1 MAACPFFSCA
11 AHSQVNGAT
20 GAFAAIVATFLEEPA
35 TPGGNGAGVELLF
48 PSVMLAGGLML
59 GVWALHL
66 DRFISL
72 LPLPVMIG
80 FCNGLA
86 FVIGRAQLHP
96 FYAPVCPPG
105 GAANVT
111 GGASAAHR
119 RELASGPCT
128 ASGFKEGAELWFMI
142 LIMLGA
148 MLIME
153 FVPKIPKPSEPG
165 KKLLPLKLLSYFSIV
180 LLELPSSMLSII
192 FAITI
197 EFALVRPLGFRTDT
211 IGDKEKFVARDALPI
226 PFFVDDQYNM
236 GAYAAPGAIGQ
247 IITQGILLCAVGCI
261 ESLMTAQVVSSY
273 TKTPHHSGLVVGAMG
288 VGNIISGF
296 LGGMGGNA
304 MIGLSTIACLNGG
317 RGRIAPLTTALGILV
332 CVSCAYQVLN
342 FIPMAALA
350 GIMIV
355 VVLHT
360 FKWFSLP
367 MLAAALLS
375 KEKRDGVAK
384 LLGCCPLCSVHRKV
398 IRTDVGVM
406 LVVTILVI
414 MTNIVIA
421 VGAGLALSC
430 MVYAWQSAA
439 EITVVAYT
447 SSRPPPDSEP
457 DAKPVLV
464 KTCARGAPPPQC
476 PQSRLASP
484 AHPLTAHYPPRPP
497 LFALLHLHDP
507 RR

>member
-1 MAACPFFSCA
+1 MPPSPATRRYLLPSPFA
-11 AHSQVNGAT
+11 PQVNGAT

-35 TPGGNGAGVELLF
+35 KPGGNGAGIELLF
-48 PSVMLAGGLML
+48 PSVMLAGVLML

-96 FYAPVCPPG
+96 FYAPVCP
-105 GAANVT
+105 ANGVANAT
-111 GGASAAHR
+111 SASAGHR

-128 ASGFKEGAELWFMI
+128 ASGFKEGAEMGFMI

-148 MLIME
+148 MFIME
-153 FVPKIPKPSEPG
+153 FVPKIPKPTDPH
-165 KKLLPLKLLSYFSIV
+165 KKPLPLKVLAYIGIV
-180 LLELPSSMLSII
+180 LLELPSSMLSIL
-192 FAITI
+192 FAIAI

-226 PFFVDDQYNM
+226 PFFVDDQYDM

-247 IITQGILLCAVGCI
+247 IITQGILLCTVGCI

-273 TKTPHHSGLVVGAMG
+273 TKTAHHSGLVVGAMG
-288 VGNIISGF
+288 VGNLISGF

-332 CVSCAYQVLN
+332 CVSCAYNVLN

-350 GIMIV
+350 GVMIV

-360 FKWFSLP
+360 FKWFSVPTL
-367 MLAAALLS
+367 LAALLPRS
-375 KEKRDGVAK
+375 YRAAISDRADAASEKVRARA
-384 LLGCCPLCSVHRKV
+384 LQLAPCCC
-398 IRTDVGVM
+398 
-406 LVVTILVI
+406 
-414 MTNIVIA
+414 
-421 VGAGLALSC
+421 
-430 MVYAWQSAA
+430 
-439 EITVVAYT
+439 E
-447 SSRPPPDSEP
+447 
-457 DAKPVLV
+457 
-464 KTCARGAPPPQC
+464 
-476 PQSRLASP
+476 RLAV
-484 AHPLTAHYPPRPP
+484 LTALLPKCAVRR
-497 LFALLHLHDP
+497 LRALLHEP
-507 RR
+507 QGRAV